1 MSVGGV
7 EEENTAN
14 SIGMLRRPSVVVRPF
29 SKIFFSKTGGPIE
42 AKFHVEP
49 PWVGEQNFIR
59 GIWVT

>member
-1 MSVGGV
+1 MSVAGV
-7 EEENTAN
+7 EEENTAI
-14 SIGMLRRPSVVVRPF
+14 SIGMLRRPSVVRPC

-49 PWVGEQNFIR
+49 PWVGEQNFVR